1 MNTFVTDPLSAPVD
15 ILLSSETKLHK
26 SFPIGQSK
34 LERFNAL
41 LSLDGEINSG
51 GVMLYDREDILAKLL
66 TQHQCRRILCRL
78 SCKTF
83 NEAKMINMLFL

>member
-15 ILLSSETKLHK
+15 ILLSSKTKLHK

-41 LSLDGEINSG
+41 LNLDGEING
-51 GVMLYDREDILAKLL
+51 GGIMLYDREDIPAKLL
-66 TQHQCRRILCRL
+66 TQHQL
-78 SCKTF
+78 
-83 NEAKMINMLFL
+83 